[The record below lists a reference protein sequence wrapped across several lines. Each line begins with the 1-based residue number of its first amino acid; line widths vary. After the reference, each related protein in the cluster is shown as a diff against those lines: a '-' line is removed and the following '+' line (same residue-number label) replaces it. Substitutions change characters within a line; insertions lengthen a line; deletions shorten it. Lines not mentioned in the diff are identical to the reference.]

1 MCRYDSGTKDVQN
14 RQSHQFKTMNKT
26 AKSACESDRQSKK
39 KKVKTS
45 HGSTQGTQG
54 QKADVKGQAAEKD
67 ACSPG
72 PERSSESSHTMQKPA
87 QNEAKPSDSHSS
99 QQDLMKTSAEDEK
112 GDVDLY
118 RGEEEIQKELQD
130 KQQPK
135 SAAVGETQS
144 SVSATEDLQTYSER
158 EWKGNTTKS
167 LLIRKG
173 YEAIAS
179 EFNLRRVRGD
189 NYCALR
195 ATLFQVLSQ
204 SKQLP
209 ALLHDSEISEWPKEM
224 HSDQDFIREW
234 QFPFEISKSK
244 VQHLEQCL
252 ELLKNKWQEA
262 VQCKSLEE
270 REHMCQQVFSGHDE
284 EYELLEALKF
294 LMLRTAI
301 QLHSDMEKGS
311 DVPEF
316 CWLLFA
322 RDSSKCPKTFLTNH
336 LRHVGFSGGLEQV
349 EMCLLGYCLQET
361 IRVVRLYKC
370 DTEEFITYYPNDH
383 KNASPLCLLTEDDRH
398 YNVLVPKKSSKFDS
412 YGRPKWNPPS
422 DGQSSITTHL

>member
-1 MCRYDSGTKDVQN
+1 
-14 RQSHQFKTMNKT
+14 
-26 AKSACESDRQSKK
+26 
-39 KKVKTS
+39 
-45 HGSTQGTQG
+45 
-54 QKADVKGQAAEKD
+54 
-67 ACSPG
+67 
-72 PERSSESSHTMQKPA
+72 MQKRA
-87 QNEAKPSDSHSS
+87 QKEAKVTLSDSHSS
-99 QQDLMKTSAEDEK
+99 QQHPMKTSTEDEK
-112 GDVDLY
+112 SDVDLY

-130 KQQPK
+130 KQQSK

-144 SVSATEDLQTYSER
+144 SVSAVEDLQTYSER

-167 LLIRKG
+167 QLIRKG
-173 YEAIAS
+173 YEAIAI
-179 EFNLRRVRGD
+179 EFDLRRVRGD

-209 ALLHDSEISEWPKEM
+209 AWLHDSDISKWPEEM
-224 HSDQDFIREW
+224 HSDQDFIKEW
-234 QFPFEISKSK
+234 QFPFEPSKSK

-252 ELLKNKWQEA
+252 EQLKKRWQEA
-262 VQCKSLEE
+262 VQYEKLEE
-270 REHMCQQVFSGHDE
+270 REHMCQQVFRGLEE

-294 LMLRTAI
+294 LMLRTAV

-322 RDSSKCPKTFLTNH
+322 RDSSKCPKTFFTNH

-349 EMCLLGYCLQET
+349 EMCLLGYSLQQM

-383 KNASPLCLLTEDDRH
+383 NKDWPTLFLLTEDDRH
-398 YNVLVPKKSSKFDS
+398 YNVPVPKKPSKFDAH
-412 YGRPKWNPPS
+412 GRPKWNPPS
-422 DGQSSITTHL
+422 EGQSSITTRL

>member
-1 MCRYDSGTKDVQN
+1 
-14 RQSHQFKTMNKT
+14 
-26 AKSACESDRQSKK
+26 
-39 KKVKTS
+39 
-45 HGSTQGTQG
+45 
-54 QKADVKGQAAEKD
+54 
-67 ACSPG
+67 
-72 PERSSESSHTMQKPA
+72 
-87 QNEAKPSDSHSS
+87 
-99 QQDLMKTSAEDEK
+99 MK
-112 GDVDLY
+112 
-118 RGEEEIQKELQD
+118 R
-130 KQQPK
+130 
-135 SAAVGETQS
+135 AAVGETQS
-144 SVSATEDLQTYSER
+144 SVSAAEDLQTYSRR

-179 EFNLRRVRGD
+179 EFNLCRVRGD

-209 ALLHDSEISEWPKEM
+209 AWLHDSDISKWAKEM
-224 HSDQDFIREW
+224 HSDFITEW
-234 QFPFEISKSK
+234 QFPFETSMSKL
-244 VQHLEQCL
+244 QHLEQCL

-262 VQCKSLEE
+262 VQYKSLED
-270 REHMCQQVFSGHDE
+270 REHMCQHVFRGHDE

-322 RDSSKCPKTFLTNH
+322 RDSSKCPKTFFTNH

-349 EMCLLGYCLQET
+349 EMCLLGYSLQEM
-361 IRVVRLYKC
+361 IQVVRLYKC

-383 KNASPLCLLTEDDRH
+383 KNASPLCLLTEDDGH
-398 YNVLVPKKSSKFDS
+398 YNVLVPKKSSKFDA
-412 YGRPKWNPPS
+412 YGRPKWNQS
-422 DGQSSITTHL
+422 SGGQPSITTCL

>member
-1 MCRYDSGTKDVQN
+1 
-14 RQSHQFKTMNKT
+14 MNKT
-26 AKSACESDRQSKK
+26 TKSACDSERQS

-45 HGSTQGTQG
+45 HGSTHGTQG
-54 QKADVKGQAAEKD
+54 QKADVKGRAAKKD
-67 ACSPG
+67 ACSSG
-72 PERSSESSHTMQKPA
+72 PERSSESSHTMQKRA
-87 QNEAKPSDSHSS
+87 QKEAKPAHSDRHSP
-99 QQDLMKTSAEDEK
+99 QQHLMKTASAEDEK
-112 GDVDLY
+112 SDVDLY

-130 KQQPK
+130 KQQSE
-135 SAAVGETQS
+135 SAAVSESQS
-144 SVSATEDLQTYSER
+144 SVSAAEDIQTYSEK

-173 YEAIAS
+173 YEAIAN

-209 ALLHDSEISEWPKEM
+209 VWLHDADKWPKQIQC
-224 HSDQDFIREW
+224 DQDFIKEW
-234 QFPFEISKSK
+234 QFPFESSKSR

-252 ELLKNKWQEA
+252 ELLKKRWQEA

-270 REHMCQQVFSGHDE
+270 RERMCQQVFRGHDE

-349 EMCLLGYCLQET
+349 EMCLLGYSIQQML
-361 IRVVRLYKC
+361 RVVRLYKC
-370 DTEEFITYYPNDH
+370 DTEEFITYYPNNH
-383 KNASPLCLLTEDDRH
+383 KKDWPLLCLLTEDDRH
-398 YNVLVPKKSSKFDS
+398 YNLLVPKKCSKFDAH
-412 YGRPKWNPPS
+412 GRPRWNPPS
-422 DGQSSITTHL
+422 DGQSSITTRL